1 MKKKFTMQTFLISLV
16 ATAVVFGGIG
26 YGIGFGRSSQTQQSD
41 PKRDDL
47 AKVHDLF
54 TSIEENYYQKVDKGT
69 LIEGALKGMTE
80 ALGDPYTTYLDEDGA
95 AQLSRQLSDS
105 FEGIGARLQ
114 LKDGFPQI
122 AQTPVKDSPAAKAG
136 LKAEDLIIKVDDN
149 ETKGQTLDEVVGMI
163 RGEKGTKVKL
173 SIRRGT
179 EDFDIEVTRDTI
191 SNETVFYKLDKEH
204 NTIGHVQITQF
215 GEGTAQ
221 ELKTAIKEL
230 RKEGAKSFVL
240 DVRQNPG
247 GLLDQVEIMSSM
259 FLKDGKTIVEFANA
273 KGSLGKTSASETL
286 DHGFKVTEPVVVLV
300 DEGSASAAEIFAG
313 ALKDSAKVAVIG
325 TNTFGKGTVQKVSPL
340 DKTSG
345 VKMTVEKWLTPS
357 GEWINEKGLAP
368 TIKVDYPD
376 YAYLTPMSFDQ
387 TLKKDMQSD
396 EVKRLNAFLK
406 ALGNPTEGNLFTE
419 ATKTAVEKIQDKH
432 HLSVNGEADKETV
445 QAIQADVAEMIRTN
459 DPIYDQGI
467 KELLK

>member
-1 MKKKFTMQTFLISLV
+1 MKKSFSVRTYFVSL
-16 ATAVVFGGIG
+16 AAAALVFAGIG
-26 YGIGFGRSSQTQQSD
+26 YGVGFGQMSPKQQTD
-41 PKRDDL
+41 PKKDDL
-47 AKVHDLF
+47 AKVHDLY
-54 TSIEENYYQKVDKGT
+54 TSIEENYYQEVDKDE
-69 LIEGALKGMTE
+69 LVEGALKGMTE

-95 AQLSRQLSDS
+95 AQLSQQLSDS

-114 LKDGFPQI
+114 LNDGLPEV

-136 LKAEDLIIKVDDN
+136 LKAEDRIMKVDDN

-173 SIRRGT
+173 SIQRGT
-179 EDFDIEVTRDTI
+179 ETFDVEVTRDTI
-191 SNETVFYKLDKEH
+191 SNETVFYKLDKDH
-204 NTIGHVQITQF
+204 ATIGHVQIIQF

-230 RKEGAKSFVL
+230 RKQGAKSFVM

-247 GLLDQVEIMSSM
+247 GLLDQVEDMSSM
-259 FLKDGKTIVEFANA
+259 FLNDGKTIVEFANA
-273 KGSLGKTSASETL
+273 KGSLGKTVASETL

-313 ALKDSAKVAVIG
+313 ALKESAKIPVIG
-325 TNTFGKGTVQKVSPL
+325 TNTFGKGTVQKVAPL
-340 DKTSG
+340 DATSG

-357 GEWINEKGLAP
+357 GEWINEKGVTP
-368 TIKVDYPD
+368 TIKVEYPD

-387 TLKKDMQSD
+387 TLEKDMRSD

-406 ALGNPTEGNLFTE
+406 ALGYPVEGDSYTE
-419 ATKTAVEKIQDKH
+419 ATKQAVAAIQEKHQ
-432 HLSVNGEADKETV
+432 LSVNGEADSKTV
-445 QAIQADVAEMIRTN
+445 QTIQAEVAEMIRTN
-459 DPIYDQGI
+459 DPIYDKGI
-467 KELLK
+467 EELTK